1 VKIVKHNNITKLWL
15 SANDTYNWAHRS
27 VAEWLCS
34 TLSDKRIYAE
44 FDDGDLIDITI
55 NGKSN
60 FDCDA
65 YELNIMIADFME
77 LILKL
82 KGN

>member
-1 VKIVKHNNITKLWL
+1 MRAKKIGNTIKIWI
-15 SANDTYNWAHRS
+15 SANDTYAWAHKIGKC
-27 VAEWLCS
+27 WPCS
-34 TLSDKRIYAE
+34 TLSGKRVFAE